1 MVSYPNRKQNHGN
14 LNKGLNF
21 TRYRVGLGA
30 VFLYKQM
37 AKEYA
42 KKFYSG
48 IRWRKTREAY
58 AKSVGYLCENCLANG
73 IITPGLIVHHKTF
86 ITPDNINDPNIT
98 LNADNLVMLC
108 KDCHEAVHNNQRFV
122 IKENGAI
129 SPLLIEK

>member
-1 MVSYPNRKQNHGN
+1 M
-14 LNKGLNF
+14 
-21 TRYRVGLGA
+21 
-30 VFLYKQM
+30 YKQM